1 MAQIPQA
8 PEPIAIVGIGCRLPG
23 GSNSA
28 KAFWELLRD
37 GRDAI
42 TEIPPERW
50 DLGQHFNADP
60 QTPLHQHVRH
70 GGFIDGIDQFDPAF
84 FGISPREAVCMDP
97 QQRLLMEVAWQ
108 AMEDAGI
115 PLEQIRGTATGVF
128 MGISSSDYSSLLWAS
143 AENYAI
149 PDNEPFVLPGNT
161 GCIAANRLSYF
172 FDFKGPS

>member
-28 KAFWELLRD
+28 RAFWELLRD

-60 QTPLHQHVRH
+60 QTPLHQHA
-70 GGFIDGIDQFDPAF
+70 IDHLA
-84 FGISPREAVCMDP
+84 
-97 QQRLLMEVAWQ
+97 LH
-108 AMEDAGI
+108 
-115 PLEQIRGTATGVF
+115 ATG
-128 MGISSSDYSSLLWAS
+128 
-143 AENYAI
+143 
-149 PDNEPFVLPGNT
+149 
-161 GCIAANRLSYF
+161 AA
-172 FDFKGPS
+172 GPSASLVGGPDRPLDYLL

>member
-28 KAFWELLRD
+28 RAFWELLRD

-42 TEIPPERW
+42 TEIPKERW

-70 GGFIDGIDQFDPAF
+70 GGFIDGLTSLILPSLAF
-84 FGISPREAVCMDP
+84 RRGKRS
-97 QQRLLMEVAWQ
+97 AW
-108 AMEDAGI
+108 I
-115 PLEQIRGTATGVF
+115 H
-128 MGISSSDYSSLLWAS
+128 SS
-143 AENYAI
+143 
-149 PDNEPFVLPGNT
+149 
-161 GCIAANRLSYF
+161 GC
-172 FDFKGPS
+172 

>member
-97 QQRLLMEVAWQ
+97 QQRLLMEVAW
-108 AMEDAGI
+108 
-115 PLEQIRGTATGVF
+115 
-128 MGISSSDYSSLLWAS
+128 
-143 AENYAI
+143 
-149 PDNEPFVLPGNT
+149 
-161 GCIAANRLSYF
+161 
-172 FDFKGPS
+172 